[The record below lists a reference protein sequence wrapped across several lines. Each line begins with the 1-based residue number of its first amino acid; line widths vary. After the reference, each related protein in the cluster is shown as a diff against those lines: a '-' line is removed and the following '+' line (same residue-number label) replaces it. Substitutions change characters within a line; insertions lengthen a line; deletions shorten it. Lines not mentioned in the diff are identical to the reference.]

1 MTLDELIEVLGFNA
15 DVDKDKISVLKKEF
29 NAKTK
34 EVNTA
39 NKKIDALNERVES
52 AKDITD
58 KFDIV
63 KKFFSLD
70 TEAED
75 FDAMLDEVKDNL
87 IKDAGG
93 GATPEEI
100 KNLKRELTKANREKD
115 KVTKALDELNT
126 KLAQEKQIRIKNNVN
141 SEIRKA
147 LDTYNV
153 IKPEQMIDLFANRVN
168 VDDDGETFTIKADD
182 GSELSINDYI
192 ADWSKDNPEFVMSGT
207 KGGAG
212 TAGSSFDFGFGDKND
227 RKSVSDMDKLMS
239 SIIGNTDKDANTKSL
254 SDIFG

>member
-1 MTLDELIEVLGFNA
+1 MTLDELIEALGFKS
-15 DVDKDKISVLKKEF
+15 DEDKDKIAVLKKEF

-39 NKKIDALNERVES
+39 NKKLEALNEQVES
-52 AKDITD
+52 AKAVTD
-58 KFDIV
+58 KFEIV

-115 KVTKALDELNT
+115 KVTKALDELNAR
-126 KLAQEKQIRIKNNVN
+126 LEQEKQIRIKNNVN
-141 SEIRKA
+141 SEI
-147 LDTYNV
+147 
-153 IKPEQMIDLFANRVN
+153 
-168 VDDDGETFTIKADD
+168 
-182 GSELSINDYI
+182 
-192 ADWSKDNPEFVMSGT
+192 
-207 KGGAG
+207 
-212 TAGSSFDFGFGDKND
+212 
-227 RKSVSDMDKLMS
+227 
-239 SIIGNTDKDANTKSL
+239 
-254 SDIFG
+254 

>member
-1 MTLDELIEVLGFNA
+1 MTLDELIEALGFKS
-15 DVDKDKISVLKKEF
+15 DEDKDKIAVLKKEF

-39 NKKIDALNERVES
+39 NKKLEALNEQVES
-52 AKDITD
+52 AKAVTD
-58 KFDIV
+58 KFEIV

-115 KVTKALDELNT
+115 KVTKALDELNAR
-126 KLAQEKQIRIKNNVN
+126 LAQEKQIRIKNNVN
-141 SEIRKA
+141 SEIRKFSGFVE
-147 LDTYNV
+147 DDR
-153 IKPEQMIDLFANRVN
+153 E
-168 VDDDGETFTIKADD
+168 VDSNAEKVAEWLKTTEVF
-182 GSELSINDYI
+182 E
-192 ADWSKDNPEFVMSGT
+192 
-207 KGGAG
+207 
-212 TAGSSFDFGFGDKND
+212 
-227 RKSVSDMDKLMS
+227 
-239 SIIGNTDKDANTKSL
+239 
-254 SDIFG
+254 

>member
-1 MTLDELIEVLGFNA
+1 MTLDELIEALGFKS
-15 DVDKDKISVLKKEF
+15 DGDKDKIAVLKKEF

-39 NKKIDALNERVES
+39 NKKLEALNEQVES
-52 AKDITD
+52 AKAVTD
-58 KFDIV
+58 KFEIV

-115 KVTKALDELNT
+115 KVTKALDELNAR
-126 KLAQEKQIRIKNNVN
+126 LAQEKQIRIKNNVN

-147 LDTYNV
+147 LDTYKV

-212 TAGSSFDFGFGDKND
+212 TNGSSFDFGFGSNANNKPT
-227 RKSVSDMDKLMS
+227 SDMDKLMS
-239 SIIGNTDKDANTKSL
+239 SIIGDTTKDANAKSL